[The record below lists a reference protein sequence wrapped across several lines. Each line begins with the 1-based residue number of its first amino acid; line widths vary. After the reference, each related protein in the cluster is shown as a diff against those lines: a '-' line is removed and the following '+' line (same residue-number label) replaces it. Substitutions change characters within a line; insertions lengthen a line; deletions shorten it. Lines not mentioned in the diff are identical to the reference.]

1 MKRQS
6 ISSSNIAEV
15 GYDENSRVLEVQFTS
30 GIVYQYFDVPPQIYA
45 EMMQA
50 GSAGQ
55 YLNANIKGNFRY
67 ARV

>member
-30 GIVYQYFDVPPQIYA
+30 GIVYQYFDVPPQIHA

-50 GSAGQ
+50 SSAGQ

>member
-1 MKRQS
+1 MRRQAV
-6 ISSSNIAEV
+6 ISSNISEV
-15 GYDENSRVLEVQFTS
+15 GYDENSRTLEVLFTN
-30 GIVYQYFDVPPQIYA
+30 GNLYQYFDVPPQIYA
-45 EMMQA
+45 ELMQA

>member
-6 ISSSNIAEV
+6 VSSSNIAEV
-15 GYDENSRVLEVQFTS
+15 GYDESSRVLEVQFTS
-30 GIVYQYFDVPPQIYA
+30 GIVYQYFDVPPQIYV